1 MKIGLII
8 AASIGVATT
17 VAYAQPRPPNPQKL
31 EACRQLA
38 RDRGFTFDMASNK
51 GAVKA
56 KDFVQGCMRGT
67 QR

>member
-8 AASIGVATT
+8 AASISVATT
-17 VAYAQPRPPNPQKL
+17 VAYAQQRTPNPQRL

-38 RDRGFTFDMASNK
+38 RDRGFTFDMATNK
-51 GAVKA
+51 GATKA
-56 KDFVQGCMRGT
+56 KHFVQGCMRGT